1 MPTSVVKTTLNYFLE
16 LENGG
21 GQAYCLGTVGEKRR
35 KYQEAEVNV
44 NDIRGHEQDF
54 HLDGNGFQFLN
65 APCTEKTFDDD
76 ERIKESYYPEVIDL
90 IKRVTGAT
98 LVKPR
103 AHTVRRWTWEQ
114 ALETEKHL
122 PDEARSVGPATSN
135 FVHCDLSINGARDR
149 ISKNASNEDEI
160 IPKCRWAMINV
171 WRPFDYPVT
180 RNALCVVDSHSI
192 RPDELRKVDIVFP
205 VRRDSAHAHA
215 PPATHSS
222 QAPKNAKSDYYALG
236 TGYVEGLQ
244 LAAPRTPDQHKWYY
258 LSKMTP
264 DEVLLLKIADSRPD
278 VANFCFHTSFA
289 SDEDYGPDRHSI
301 EVRCA
306 VFREDQA
313 GE

>member
-149 ISKNASNEDEI
+149 ISKNASNEDEN
-160 IPKCRWAMINV
+160 IPK
-171 WRPFDYPVT
+171 Y
-180 RNALCVVDSHSI
+180 SHSI

-244 LAAPRTPDQHKWYY
+244 LAAPRTPDQHKCYY

-306 VFREDQA
+306 VFWEDQA